1 MNSGLRPPDVLTQ
14 VKPYAL
20 CSVKTAEVTNT
31 LDAKYFEILEYDL
44 FLPLPV
50 YLNEQVLS
58 EFRVAEAK
66 SHIVHE

>member
-1 MNSGLRPPDVLTQ
+1 M
-14 VKPYAL
+14 
-20 CSVKTAEVTNT
+20 KTAEVTNT

-66 SHIVHE
+66 SHIVHETDIVKRHQYHQVQKRTDH